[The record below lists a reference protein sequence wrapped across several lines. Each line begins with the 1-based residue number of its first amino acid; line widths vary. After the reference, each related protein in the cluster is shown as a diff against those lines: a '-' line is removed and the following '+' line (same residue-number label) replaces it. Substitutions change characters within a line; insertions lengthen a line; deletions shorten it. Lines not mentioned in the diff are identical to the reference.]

1 MEKMTH
7 AKATPAN
14 LLTNFTPINTIE
26 PETEINLRK
35 KPFFFVIFTV
45 KTHPK
50 YMAN

>member
-35 KPFFFVIFTV
+35 KPFFFVVFTG
-45 KTHPK
+45 KKNTSEM
-50 YMAN
+50 YG